1 MNLSLSDVL
10 ETPAEY
16 VLFLKI
22 IWLSVNIM
30 IVAKFWPFWMP

>member
-16 VLFLKI
+16 VFLKDHLI
-22 IWLSVNIM
+22 IL
-30 IVAKFWPFWMP
+30 IVAKFWPFWVP

>member
-16 VLFLKI
+16 DFSLKDHLI
-22 IWLSVNIM
+22 IL
-30 IVAKFWPFWMP
+30 IVAKFWPFWVP